1 MNAPDTDRRSESL
14 AAWQRALAFV
24 VAIAVTLAMAGVGA
38 TNLPGPW
45 YAQLQKPALTP
56 PDWVFGPVW
65 TLLYL
70 LMGVAAGLVWQKV
83 GLRQA
88 RVALGLYLVQL
99 ALNAA
104 WSWLFFGLHWP
115 GWALV
120 DIGLLWLAIA
130 ATIAAFSRI
139 SVAAAWLL
147 APYLAWVSFASYLN
161 FMLWRLN
168 V

>member
-1 MNAPDTDRRSESL
+1 MDSDRRSESL
-14 AAWQRALAFV
+14 PASQRVLAFV
-24 VAIAVTLAMAGVGA
+24 VAIAVTFAMASVGA
-38 TNLPGPW
+38 MNLPGPW
-45 YAQLQKPALTP
+45 YAQLEKPALTP
-56 PDWVFGPVW
+56 PGWVFGPVW

-70 LMGVAAGLVWQKV
+70 LMAVAAGMVWQRV

-88 RVALGLYLVQL
+88 RVALGLYFIQL

-104 WSWLFFGLHWP
+104 WSWLFFGLHEP
-115 GWALV
+115 GWSLV
-120 DIGLLWLAIA
+120 DIGLLWLAIV

-147 APYLAWVSFASYLN
+147 APYLTWVSFASYLN

-168 V
+168 A

>member
-1 MNAPDTDRRSESL
+1 V
-14 AAWQRALAFV
+14 LAFV
-24 VAIAVTLAMAGVGA
+24 VAIAVTFAAAGVGA
-38 TNLPGPW
+38 MNLPGPW

-70 LMGVAAGLVWQKV
+70 LMAVAAGMVWQKV
-83 GLRQA
+83 GLWHA
-88 RVALGLYLVQL
+88 RVALGFYAVQL

-104 WSWLFFGLHWP
+104 WSWLFFGLHQP

-120 DIGLLWLAIA
+120 DIGLLWLAIV
-130 ATIAAFSRI
+130 ATIAVFSRI
-139 SVAAAWLL
+139 SAGAAWLTV
-147 APYLAWVSFASYLN
+147 PYLAWVSFASYLN

-168 V
+168 A